1 MNSLFR
7 VGILEDDPNMRAYLE
22 TVLGKEP
29 EIQLRF
35 SASTLKKAMAQQT
48 SDLDLCLIDMQLP
61 DGDGIDF
68 VSHLLRTSRAKA
80 LILTVLG
87 DKVSVMAAIRAG
99 AHGYLLKDS
108 EPHQILRH
116 IKDAIRGETPIS
128 GRAVTHMMEAIRHQN
143 NATETSKPS
152 ELSARESE
160 ILTLFAKGLSYRET
174 SEILKISQHTVSA
187 HAKSVYSKL
196 EVNSRNE
203 AVFEALKLGWI
214 TL

>member
-1 MNSLFR
+1 M
-7 VGILEDDPNMRAYLE
+7 
-22 TVLGKEP
+22 
-29 EIQLRF
+29 
-35 SASTLKKAMAQQT
+35 
-48 SDLDLCLIDMQLP
+48 
-61 DGDGIDF
+61 
-68 VSHLLRTSRAKA
+68 
-80 LILTVLG
+80 
-87 DKVSVMAAIRAG
+87 MAAIRAG

-214 TL
+214 TLKFSRFRDVCYLLCPRQIDDNTVTCTVNAHHRS